1 MNWWSKLGLRWKLQ
15 IGFMAVTAIT
25 TLFNRFLAVH
35 ELQELIDIATDNSV
49 TEATLSL
56 MVESRQDF
64 IFNSIWES
72 AIEFA
77 IQFMVISFVAT
88 LFLKPF
94 KSLIRALRKV
104 EKGDLTIKVETSSQ
118 DEVGQLSSHFNSM
131 VYRLNDVLANADSSA
146 RYMRQSAYQIT
157 EVSRSIA
164 SQSSEE
170 KDKFKGVSE
179 VIIQLN
185 EISSHIQSLAENSKK
200 TAEKGKQAALS
211 SKAVMQ
217 KSVEDMV
224 KIQQQVNNASDQVE
238 ALDSTANNIADII
251 GTISEIADQT
261 NLLALNAAIE
271 AARAGEQGR
280 GFAVVAD
287 EVRALA
293 EKTSKSSDQINTII
307 KHLTGNVKQVTSS
320 MELVSEQVQNNS
332 ESAKNTAKEIDQAA
346 SHIMVA
352 AENAQEIDQISS
364 QQLSR
369 FTLLEGAMEGLLN
382 ALGQN
387 TSKVANTSNI
397 AHSLLDLTQTLAD
410 LIGRFNIDKTGSID
424 INQLEENDRRM
435 HPRTESHFLVR
446 VEVDG
451 IWEDAYCEN
460 ISVTGMKILLN
471 HEIKKSSNVNVS
483 IMLPKQELDEYRGQK
498 PMMLVGTI
506 ERINSNENGYVY
518 GVRYIN
524 PQQGQVSQLKQAIS
538 FMNSAN

>member
-1 MNWWSKLGLRWKLQ
+1 MSFKCS
-15 IGFMAVTAIT
+15 
-25 TLFNRFLAVH
+25 
-35 ELQELIDIATDNSV
+35 LI
-49 TEATLSL
+49 
-56 MVESRQDF
+56 QDF
-64 IFNSIWES
+64 IFKSIWES
-72 AIEFA
+72 AIEFT
-77 IQFMVISFVAT
+77 IQFIVIGFVAS

-104 EKGDLTIKVETSSQ
+104 EKGDLTIKVETTSQ

-164 SQSSEE
+164 SQSNEE
-170 KDKFKGVSE
+170 KEKFKGVSE
-179 VIIQLN
+179 VILQLH
-185 EISSHIQSLAENSKK
+185 EISSQIQLLAENSKQ

-217 KSVEDMV
+217 KSVEDMS
-224 KIQQQVNNASDQVE
+224 KIQQQVHNASEQVE
-238 ALDSTANNIADII
+238 ALDTTANNIADII

-307 KHLTGNVKQVTSS
+307 KHLTSNVKQVTSS
-320 MELVSEQVQNNS
+320 MELVSEQVQNNAD
-332 ESAKNTAKEIDQAA
+332 SAQNTTEEIDQAA
-346 SHIMVA
+346 TQIMVS

-369 FTLLEGAMEGLLN
+369 FTLLEGAMEGLLD
-382 ALGQN
+382 ALDQN

-397 AHSLLDLTQTLAD
+397 AQSLLDLTQTLGD
-410 LIGRFNIDKTGSID
+410 LIGHFKIDKVGV
-424 INQLEENDRRM
+424 INVNQPKQDDRRM

-471 HEIKKSSNVNVS
+471 HEIKKSNDVKVS

-498 PMMLVGTI
+498 PMKLVGTV

-518 GVRYIN
+518 GVHYIN
-524 PQQGQVSQLKQAIS
+524 PQQVQLSQLKQAIS
-538 FMNSAN
+538 FMNNAA